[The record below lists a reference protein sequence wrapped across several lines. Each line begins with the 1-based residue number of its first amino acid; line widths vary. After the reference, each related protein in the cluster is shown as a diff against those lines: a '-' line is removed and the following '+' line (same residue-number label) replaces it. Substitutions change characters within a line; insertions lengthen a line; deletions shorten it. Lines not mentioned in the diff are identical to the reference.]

1 MKVNQQKA
9 KSLIRATTERVWK
22 YEPRMITNGFIILK
36 DFDEPHAPRLYYNK
50 FSTEIT
56 QEELEL
62 IKED

>member
-1 MKVNQQKA
+1 MKVNQHRA
-9 KSLIRATTERVWK
+9 KSLIKATTKRVWK
-22 YEPRMITNGFIILK
+22 YEPYMQSNGFIILK
-36 DFDEPHAPRLYYNK
+36 DFDEPHTPRLYYNK